1 MPRINKASISNSD
14 ILQAVM
20 DKVIPA
26 INEMDDEIRELRKE
40 LRAAKPVAPATK
52 AVETPVITAEP
63 IIVNKKAATRKRG

>member
-40 LRAAKPVAPATK
+40 LRAAKPAAPAAK
-52 AVETPVITAEP
+52 VVEATVVTTEP
-63 IIVNKKAATRKRG
+63 TILKKKAAPRKKG